1 MREES
6 PSALAPRRAWG
17 RTKLV
22 AATLALTTGA
32 LGAGLAATAL
42 PAYADVVSST
52 YTIGSPSPGVG
63 GVTAIPAS
71 VTAGA
76 STNFQV
82 MFTAASAISGSSSS
96 WINLS
101 SSAAYGS
108 APTNLALV
116 ANGCIQGTTA
126 GTGGAGS
133 VSTGGLLIY
142 LASTC
147 NITAGSSVTLTFNA
161 AAPASNFYFTV
172 STSSNATPSTSNTI
186 TVGSSA
192 STLIAGSQA
201 FGAGTTYSISGLV
214 VPTISGSPTSL
225 LLQADRVW
233 RHRVDQLR
241 HRWVLGDLHALRWDR
256 HGGPGQQCGC

>member
-1 MREES
+1 MQEQS
-6 PSALAPRRAWG
+6 PSALAPRRAWS
-17 RTKLV
+17 RAKLV
-22 AATLALTTGA
+22 AGTLALTVGA

-71 VTAGA
+71 VTASA

-101 SSAAYGS
+101 TSAALAS

-116 ANGCIQGTTA
+116 ANGCIQGSTA

-133 VSTGGLLIY
+133 VSTTGVLIY
-142 LASTC
+142 LSSTC
-147 NITAGSSVTLTFNA
+147 NISAGFERHPDLQRRCTCVQLLLHGLDLEQRLTFHVQHDYGRQFRVNVD
-161 AAPASNFYFTV
+161 SGFT
-172 STSSNATPSTSNTI
+172 
-186 TVGSSA
+186 
-192 STLIAGSQA
+192 
-201 FGAGTTYSISGLV
+201 GLWRQYH
-214 VPTISGSPTSL
+214 
-225 LLQADRVW
+225 LQ
-233 RHRVDQLR
+233 H
-241 HRWVLGDLHALRWDR
+241 
-256 HGGPGQQCGC
+256 